1 MKSSELR
8 KKSRQDLE
16 KILNEKRERAKVL
29 RFDSVLD
36 KVKNVK
42 ELEAAKKDI
51 ARILTILKEESFKS

>member
-1 MKSSELR
+1 M
-8 KKSRQDLE
+8 E